1 MGAKL
6 AGRARG
12 SRSRAVMAEIN
23 VTPFV
28 DVMLVLLVI
37 FMVTAPLLT
46 AGVQLNLPKA
56 NARAIGNQDN
66 KPLEISLDE
75 RGGIFIGDTK
85 VTLEQMQT
93 KLQAIAQG
101 GTEDKTG
108 ANQQR
113 VYIKA
118 DSKLD
123 YGKVMVVMA
132 AVNTAGF
139 TKIALV
145 TDPTMKRD

>member
-6 AGRARG
+6 GGNRKLRRAHG
-12 SRSRAVMAEIN
+12 VMADIN

-37 FMVTAPLLT
+37 FMITAPLMT
-46 AGVQLNLPKA
+46 AGVQVDLPKA
-56 NARAIGNQDN
+56 RAKAISDQDN
-66 KPLEISLDE
+66 APLEVSLDAKGAIYIGE
-75 RGGIFIGDTK
+75 KKVSLDTLTEMLGGIVAEAPDRK
-85 VTLEQMQT
+85 
-93 KLQAIAQG
+93 
-101 GTEDKTG
+101 
-108 ANQQR
+108 
-113 VYIKA
+113 VYIRA

-123 YGKVMVVMA
+123 YGKVMGVMA

-145 TDPTMKRD
+145 TDPTMRK

>member
-6 AGRARG
+6 GGNRKLRRAHG
-12 SRSRAVMAEIN
+12 VMADIN

-37 FMVTAPLLT
+37 FMITAPLMT
-46 AGVQLNLPKA
+46 AGVQVDLPKA
-56 NARAIGNQDN
+56 RAKAISDQDN
-66 KPLEISLDE
+66 APLEVSLDAKGAIYIGE
-75 RGGIFIGDTK
+75 KKVSLDTLTEMLGGIAAEAPDRK
-85 VTLEQMQT
+85 
-93 KLQAIAQG
+93 
-101 GTEDKTG
+101 
-108 ANQQR
+108 
-113 VYIKA
+113 VYIRA

-123 YGKVMVVMA
+123 YGKVMGVMA

-145 TDPTMKRD
+145 TDPTMRK